1 MNACGSELGDVD
13 GGLRNVRFSSSRTTD
28 VPEIVKAFSLIPSPP
43 WERAIHVSTGIC
55 NLPGYAIEYVYWLSK
70 SRAQAMVLCTASSK
84 LAN

>member
-13 GGLRNVRFSSSRTTD
+13 GGLRNVRFSNSRTT
-28 VPEIVKAFSLIPSPP
+28 VVTEIVKAFSLIP
-43 WERAIHVSTGIC
+43 WERAIHVSSGIC